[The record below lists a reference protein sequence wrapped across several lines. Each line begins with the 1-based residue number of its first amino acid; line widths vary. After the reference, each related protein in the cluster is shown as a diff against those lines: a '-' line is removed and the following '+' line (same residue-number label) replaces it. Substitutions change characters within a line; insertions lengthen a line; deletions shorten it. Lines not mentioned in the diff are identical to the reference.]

1 MSSNIKIQKRDF
13 LILQQI
19 TKYRF
24 LLSRQIKILAGFAG
38 QRSCDRRLKKLID
51 NGFIQRKYFIYGISG
66 LYFATG
72 KAKKIF
78 NLDYITKDVRI
89 DQIQHEIFVVDTAIF
104 FMFCRNISDNQIIT
118 ERQMKNKDGFSNN
131 KHRPDLIIAN
141 TNVGIEVELN
151 EKKFS
156 TFENNVKN
164 NYSQYDGQIWI
175 VPEEKNK
182 IFENL
187 QEMQKYYSN
196 IELLKLEEVISFVK
210 ELYQKK

>member
-1 MSSNIKIQKRDF
+1 M
-13 LILQQI
+13 
-19 TKYRF
+19 
-24 LLSRQIKILAGFAG
+24 
-38 QRSCDRRLKKLID
+38 C
-51 NGFIQRKYFIYGISG
+51 
-66 LYFATG
+66 
-72 KAKKIF
+72 
-78 NLDYITKDVRI
+78 
-89 DQIQHEIFVVDTAIF
+89 
-104 FMFCRNISDNQIIT
+104 
-118 ERQMKNKDGFSNN
+118 
-131 KHRPDLIIAN
+131 
-141 TNVGIEVELN
+141 IEVELN